1 MAGLPD
7 TLPASTVM
15 NLNVIE
21 DFLRR
26 HRHADIIEAVVDTT
40 WANDAVV
47 PFLNLWAWK
56 VSDKARLDDAQRT
69 VCETG
74 DPGFWYDLL
83 DEAGSL
89 TFEVEVAA
97 HYPDWPAG
105 IAAGDATILARLSAL
120 ARPHLQQTSGQLRVV
135 FHHVDAWPLIEID
148 ARDAAQNLRG
158 M

>member
-1 MAGLPD
+1 
-7 TLPASTVM
+7 M

-56 VSDKARLDDAQRT
+56 VTDKARLDDAARK
-69 VCETG
+69 VSETG

-83 DEAGSL
+83 NEAGNL
-89 TFEVEVAA
+89 TFEVGVGA

-105 IAAGDATILARLSAL
+105 IAAGDASVLAQLSAL
-120 ARPHLQQTSGQLRVV
+120 ARPYLQQTSGRLQVV

-148 ARDAAQNLRG
+148 ARDATQHLHG

>member
-1 MAGLPD
+1 
-7 TLPASTVM
+7 M

-26 HRHADIIEAVVDTT
+26 HRHVDIIEAVVDTA
-40 WANDAVV
+40 WANDAAV

-56 VSDKARLDDAQRT
+56 VSDKARLDEAQRK

-89 TFEVEVAA
+89 AFEVEVAA

-105 IAAGDATILARLSAL
+105 IAEGDASIVAQLSSL
-120 ARPHLQQTSGQLRVV
+120 TTLRAQRFV
-135 FHHVDAWPLIEID
+135 FHHVDAWPLIEIG
-148 ARDAAQNLRG
+148 ARNAS
-158 M
+158 